1 MPRNATFATLLTRVA
16 YLPGT
21 LVLDWTLR
29 MVGSQY
35 PLVVMVNP
43 SLPKDARD
51 VLASRKIK
59 VVEVDD
65 LRPEEGAYSLG
76 GHDMRFKDTWTK
88 LRCELFSLTQT
99 VDDRGVIFH
108 RAFDLCDY
116 EVRVSRSQYQHHL
129 RPLLYI
135 SASGS
140 A

>member
-1 MPRNATFATLLTRVA
+1 MPRNAAFATLLTRVA

-21 LVLDWTLR
+21 LVLEWTLR

-51 VLASRKIK
+51 VLATRKIK

-65 LRPEEGAYSLG
+65 LRPEEGAHSLG
-76 GHDMRFKDTWTK
+76 GHDIRFKDTWTK
-88 LRCELFSLTQT
+88 LRCALFLLTRTSTTMERCFTGRLIYAITRFVSLGIQSTPPKT
-99 VDDRGVIFH
+99 V
-108 RAFDLCDY
+108 A
-116 EVRVSRSQYQHHL
+116 
-129 RPLLYI
+129 I